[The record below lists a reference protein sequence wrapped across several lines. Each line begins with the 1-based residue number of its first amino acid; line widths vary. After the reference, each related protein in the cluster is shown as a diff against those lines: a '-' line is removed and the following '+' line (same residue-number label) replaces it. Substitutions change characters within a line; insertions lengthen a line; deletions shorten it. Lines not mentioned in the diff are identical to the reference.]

1 LTVMKRLDKLI
12 LFSFLGPFVLTFVVV
27 DFILLTVYMLKYFD
41 EFVGKNLGIEV
52 FVELIFY
59 FCINMSPKAF
69 PLAVLLSTLMT
80 YGNLGEH
87 FEITAIKS
95 AGISLVR
102 TFWPIFAFVV
112 MLSGFVFYSNNNLVP
127 MANLKAYQ
135 LLYDI
140 RQTKPA
146 LDIKPGV
153 FYNGIPNYSIKVNKK
168 YPDDITLKEIIIYDH
183 SDGRGNNTVIMA
195 DSGKMYTFGNDRYLM
210 LELFYGTAY
219 QEAVRRRVA
228 QNYQNNRVDPFTRNS
243 FDERKIVFSLASFD
257 FKQTNEELFATN
269 RLMKN
274 IKQLTAD
281 IDSMTWQIFDYKYR
295 IHKNTIKY
303 FEYHL
308 QDYYRIPENLE
319 MQRTVMD
326 SIVLEKARDSARIA
340 QLQRLLV
347 LRIKER
353 ENQEPPPKRLDLV
366 RAKVE
371 GKRKIMAELTW
382 QSQRNKELIV
392 KAAAAKVRQNKNI
405 IKANA
410 DRIATFERNID
421 HHNVEKY
428 KKLAEAV
435 ACLIMFTIGAP
446 LGAIIK
452 RGGLGVPV
460 IISIIFY
467 VFYYVV
473 TLTTQK
479 WVKEGLM
486 DPIVGVWSANIILFP
501 LGLIFLRQA
510 RNDVRLFETDYYRVV
525 LSRLW
530 SKITPSR
537 EEPSLAGN

>member
-1 LTVMKRLDKLI
+1 LTAMKRLDKLI

-353 ENQEPPPKRLDLV
+353 ENQEPPPKRQDLV

-446 LGAIIK
+446 LGSIIK

-530 SKITPSR
+530 NKITPSR